1 MEIENNRKNAVK
13 YVCERCNFIC
23 SKKSNYEKHTMTA
36 KHITEKKGNV
46 VSGYNCEKCEKQFR
60 TNSGLWKH
68 TKKCA
73 AVQNPPKEEAPQP
86 ANQFLKDEIIE
97 RLVKELIE
105 ERKALME
112 QKNENNEIKSMFM
125 LMIEKYQEAAQEA
138 NKELVT
144 TIIKG
149 NQETTKELVNKFIE
163 IAPKMGNTTNNNNDN
178 RKITF
183 NYYLENHCKESFCE
197 ANTPLIEQP
206 IKEMLE

>member
-1 MEIENNRKNAVK
+1 MEIENNRKNAGK

-36 KHITEKKGNV
+36 KHIKEKKGNV

-68 TKKCA
+68 KQKCA
-73 AVQNPPKEEAPQP
+73 VVQNPPKEEAPQP

-97 RLVKELIE
+97 RLVKELIA
-105 ERKALME
+105 ER
-112 QKNENNEIKSMFM
+112 NENKEMKSMFV
-125 LMIEKYQEAAQEA
+125 LMIEKYQEAAREAQEA
-138 NKELVT
+138 TKEMV
-144 TIIKG
+144 KG
-149 NQETTKELVNKFIE
+149 NQELVNKFIE
-163 IAPKMGNTTNNNNDN
+163 IAPKMGNTTNNNDNRQIDN

-183 NYYLENHCKESFCE
+183 NYYLENHCKEGFCE